1 MVNPDQLNELS
12 IQFRLNA
19 ESEAYLIHFENSL
32 NLESEISIFQIEET
46 DDDVIFEKDGKRYI
60 QLFSIDHAVD
70 LIEFDLNLKGEKY
83 SDIEIAMRL
92 LDYRK
97 KDA

>member
-1 MVNPDQLNELS
+1 MVNPDQLNELF

-46 DDDVIFEKDGKRYI
+46 DDDVIF
-60 QLFSIDHAVD
+60 
-70 LIEFDLNLKGEKY
+70 
-83 SDIEIAMRL
+83 
-92 LDYRK
+92 
-97 KDA
+97 